1 MIARV
6 DMILQFNFSS

>member
-6 DMILQFNFSS
+6 DMILQFNFAS